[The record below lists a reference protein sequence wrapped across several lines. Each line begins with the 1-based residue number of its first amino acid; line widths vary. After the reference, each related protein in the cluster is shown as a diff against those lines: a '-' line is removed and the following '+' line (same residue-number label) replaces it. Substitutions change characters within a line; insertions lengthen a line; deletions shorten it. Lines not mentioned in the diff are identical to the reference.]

1 MTPAVPVPAAR
12 AGAGPGDT
20 GPDAGRRTFD
30 GYDSS
35 TRHNGTKTTTCEEEH
50 DNTGSVRV

>member
-50 DNTGSVRV
+50 VNTGSVRV